1 MNNLVKN
8 YSTIKPSVKNAP
20 STIELDAVLND
31 SARVMLMRYL
41 RRFREERISERF
53 VRGSVKPSANE
64 KKLDQVRL
72 RILPLH

>member
-8 YSTIKPSVKNAP
+8 YSPIKPSVRSAP
-20 STIELDAVLND
+20 STNELNTVLND

-53 VRGSVKPSANE
+53 VRGTVKPSENE
-64 KKLDQVRL
+64 KKLDRVRPPIFL
-72 RILPLH
+72 